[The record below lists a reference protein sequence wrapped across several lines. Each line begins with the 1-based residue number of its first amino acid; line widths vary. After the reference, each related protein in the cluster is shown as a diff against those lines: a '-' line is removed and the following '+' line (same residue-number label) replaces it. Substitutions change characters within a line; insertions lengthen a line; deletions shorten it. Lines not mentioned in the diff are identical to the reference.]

1 MFKATASA
9 FSQRNLCLLDTSWF
23 SCQLLYVLPG
33 FPSNFSAC
41 REINCLVI
49 GYKGRSLIC
58 ILISELQNEISIFL
72 PWTDRHKSHCLQSL
86 NTPHQIYR
94 YWCRRE
100 RDHFLCHRNLK
111 CKEKKKN
118 QVWSSKANNM
128 GWLHLNARST
138 ITLLMKW
145 FSPDIFCPSLSSVLH
160 FFSSCSLG
168 LSISPYSPQPHTH
181 FLFFFSI
188 SQTVFPQKCPS
199 NYAISWLWVGNI
211 INLAPSD
218 HKSVGQTSKLEFL
231 QSMMQQSPQ

>member
-111 CKEKKKN
+111 CKEKKQKSGLV
-118 QVWSSKANNM
+118 QQGKQYGMIAFECTQHNNLVDEM
-128 GWLHLNARST
+128 IQSRYFLS
-138 ITLLMKW
+138 
-145 FSPDIFCPSLSSVLH
+145 FPVLSSPL
-160 FFSSCSLG
+160 
-168 LSISPYSPQPHTH
+168 
-181 FLFFFSI
+181 FL
-188 SQTVFPQKCPS
+188 
-199 NYAISWLWVGNI
+199 
-211 INLAPSD
+211 
-218 HKSVGQTSKLEFL
+218 
-231 QSMMQQSPQ
+231 